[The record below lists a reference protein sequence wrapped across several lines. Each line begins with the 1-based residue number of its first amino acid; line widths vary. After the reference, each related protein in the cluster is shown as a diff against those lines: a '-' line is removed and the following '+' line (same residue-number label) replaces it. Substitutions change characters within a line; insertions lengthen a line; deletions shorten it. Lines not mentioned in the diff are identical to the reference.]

1 MKEEYLHYLW
11 KTKNISHQNLT
22 LTDGRPITIAAF
34 GIHNHDSGPDFS
46 NGKIV
51 IDGITWIGNIEM
63 HINAS
68 DWYIHKHHLDKAY
81 ENVVLHVV
89 YNYDK
94 SLYINNE
101 EIPTLEL
108 KKYISNDLVD
118 QLAKILTNRKW
129 IPCYDAIKKIDK
141 LHVQSQIDTALFQ
154 RLERKSQTLFER
166 FKVVNFDLNQLISE
180 QLAAII
186 GTNVNRIPMLELVR
200 KVPINTFFK
209 ESKTAMEA
217 ILLDVANLL
226 PEHSE
231 EDYIRK
237 LKETGVFYRNKY
249 NLNIMNAASWK
260 FFGMRSAGFPT
271 FRIAQ
276 FSSICSQQ
284 KFFDFLK
291 MPLEEWL
298 HWFEH
303 ENFSID
309 AFWETHYH
317 FKKETKRHNLN
328 LSKNSKSLILI
339 NVLAPILYFWGIYQ
353 NQETFTEKALEL
365 LENIPKEE
373 NSIIKNWKEVGL
385 SVNSAKDS
393 QGLLE
398 LKNEFCAKK
407 KCLSCKIGY
416 QVLKQ

>member
-22 LTDGRPITIAAF
+22 LTDGRPITISAF

-46 NGKIV
+46 NGKIT

-94 SLYINNE
+94 SVYINNE

-154 RLERKSQTLFER
+154 RLERKSQALFER

-209 ESKTAMEA
+209 ESKTAVEA

-249 NLNIMNAASWK
+249 NLNSMNAASWK

-284 KFFDFLK
+284 KFFDFLN

-398 LKNEFCAKK
+398 LKNEFCVKK
-407 KCLSCKIGY
+407 KCLSCKIGH

>member
-11 KTKNISHQNLT
+11 KTKNIPHQNLT
-22 LTDGRPITIAAF
+22 LTDGRPITVTAF

-46 NGKIV
+46 NGKIT

-68 DWYIHKHHLDKAY
+68 DWYLHKHQQDPAY

-89 YNYDK
+89 YNFDK
-94 SLYINNE
+94 SVYINEE

-108 KKYISNDLVD
+108 KKYISKIQID
-118 QLAKILTNRKW
+118 QVAKMLTNSKW
-129 IPCYDAIKKIDK
+129 IPCYDAIKTIDK
-141 LHVQSQIDTALFQ
+141 LHVQSQIETSLFQ
-154 RLERKSQTLFER
+154 RLERKSQSIFER
-166 FKVVNFDLNQLISE
+166 FKEVNFDLNQLISE

-200 KVPINTFFK
+200 KIPFNTFFK
-209 ESKTAMEA
+209 ESKKVVEA

-237 LKETGVFYRNKY
+237 LKETGVFYRKKY
-249 NLNIMNAASWK
+249 NLNSMNAASWK
-260 FFGMRSAGFPT
+260 FFGMRTAGFPT

-276 FSSICSQQ
+276 FSSICSEQ
-284 KFFDFLK
+284 KFFDFLI

-317 FKKETKRHNLN
+317 FKKETKKHNLC
-328 LSKNSKSLILI
+328 LSKNIKSLILI
-339 NVLAPILYFWGIYQ
+339 NVVAPMLYFWGIYQ
-353 NQETFTEKALEL
+353 HQEIFTEKALEL
-365 LENIPKEE
+365 LENIPMEE
-373 NSIIKNWKEVGL
+373 NSIIKNWKELGL
-385 SVNSAKDS
+385 YVNSAKDS

-407 KCLSCKIGY
+407 KCLSCKIGH

>member
-1 MKEEYLHYLW
+1 ML
-11 KTKNISHQNLT
+11 
-22 LTDGRPITIAAF
+22 
-34 GIHNHDSGPDFS
+34 
-46 NGKIV
+46 
-51 IDGITWIGNIEM
+51 
-63 HINAS
+63 
-68 DWYIHKHHLDKAY
+68 
-81 ENVVLHVV
+81 
-89 YNYDK
+89 
-94 SLYINNE
+94 NN
-101 EIPTLEL
+101 
-108 KKYISNDLVD
+108 K
-118 QLAKILTNRKW
+118 KW
-129 IPCYDAIKKIDK
+129 IPCFDTFKTIDQ
-141 LHVQSQIDTALFQ
+141 LHIESQIDIALFQ
-154 RLERKSQTLFER
+154 RLERKSQALFER
-166 FKVVNFDLNQLISE
+166 FKAVNFDLNQLISE

-186 GTNVNRIPMLELVR
+186 GTNVNRIPMLELVQ
-200 KVPINTFFK
+200 KIPINTFFK
-209 ESKTAMEA
+209 ESITAVEA

-231 EDYIRK
+231 ENYIIK
-237 LKETGVFYRNKY
+237 LKETGLFYRTKY
-249 NLNIMNAASWK
+249 NLNQMNAASWK
-260 FFGMRSAGFPT
+260 FFGMRTAGFPT

-309 AFWETHYH
+309 VFWETHYH

-365 LENIPKEE
+365 LENIPREE
-373 NSIIKNWKEVGL
+373 NSIIKNWKKVGL

-407 KCLSCKIGY
+407 KCLSCKIGH

>member
-11 KTKNISHQNLT
+11 KTKNIPLNNLY
-22 LTDGRPITIAAF
+22 LTDGRPITINTF

-46 NGKIV
+46 NGKIT
-51 IDGITWIGNIEM
+51 IEGITWIGNIEL

-68 DWYIHKHHLDKAY
+68 DWYLHNHQQDPAY

-89 YNYDK
+89 YNFDK
-94 SLYINNE
+94 AVYINE
-101 EIPTLEL
+101 EELPTLEL
-108 KKYISNDLVD
+108 KKYISKVQIDKVS
-118 QLAKILTNRKW
+118 KMLTNTKW
-129 IPCYDAIKKIDK
+129 IPCFDTFKTIDQ
-141 LHVQSQIDTALFQ
+141 LHIESQIDIALFQ
-154 RLERKSQTLFER
+154 RLERKSQAIFER
-166 FKVVNFDLNQLISE
+166 FKAVNFDLNQLISE

-200 KVPINTFFK
+200 KIPITTFFK
-209 ESKTAMEA
+209 ESKTAVDA
-217 ILLDVANLL
+217 ILLDVANLF

-231 EDYIRK
+231 ENYIRK
-237 LKETGVFYRNKY
+237 LKETGVFYRKKY
-249 NLNIMNAASWK
+249 NLNQMNAASWK
-260 FFGMRSAGFPT
+260 FFGMRTAGFPT

-298 HWFEH
+298 YWFEH

-309 AFWETHYH
+309 AFWETHYD

-339 NVLAPILYFWGIYQ
+339 NVVAPMLYFWGIYQ

-365 LENIPKEE
+365 LENIPKED
-373 NSIIKNWKEVGL
+373 NSIIKNWKNVGL

-407 KCLSCKIGY
+407 KCLSCKIGH

>member
-1 MKEEYLHYLW
+1 M
-11 KTKNISHQNLT
+11 
-22 LTDGRPITIAAF
+22 
-34 GIHNHDSGPDFS
+34 
-46 NGKIV
+46 
-51 IDGITWIGNIEM
+51 
-63 HINAS
+63 
-68 DWYIHKHHLDKAY
+68 
-81 ENVVLHVV
+81 
-89 YNYDK
+89 
-94 SLYINNE
+94 
-101 EIPTLEL
+101 
-108 KKYISNDLVD
+108 
-118 QLAKILTNRKW
+118 TNRKW
-129 IPCYDAIKKIDK
+129 IPCYDAIKTIDQ

-166 FKVVNFDLNQLISE
+166 FRAVNFDLNQLISE

-200 KVPINTFFK
+200 KIPITTFFK
-209 ESKTAMEA
+209 ESKTAVEA

-231 EDYIRK
+231 ENYIRK

-249 NLNIMNAASWK
+249 KLNQMNAASWK
-260 FFGMRSAGFPT
+260 FFGMRTAGFPT

-309 AFWETHYH
+309 VFWETHYH

-385 SVNSAKDS
+385 SLNSAKDS

>member
-94 SLYINNE
+94 SVYINDE

-373 NSIIKNWKEVGL
+373 NSIIKNWKNVGL

-407 KCLSCKIGY
+407 KCLSCKIGH

>member
-11 KTKNISHQNLT
+11 ETKNISHQNLT

-94 SLYINNE
+94 SVYINEE

-108 KKYISNDLVD
+108 KKYISNELVD
-118 QLAKILTNRKW
+118 QLAKMLNNTKW
-129 IPCYDAIKKIDK
+129 IPCYDAIKTIDN
-141 LHVQSQIDTALFQ
+141 LHIQSQIDTALFQ
-154 RLERKSQTLFER
+154 RLERKSLALFER
-166 FKVVNFDLNQLISE
+166 FKVVNFDLNQLITE

-186 GTNVNRIPMLELVR
+186 GTNVNRIPMLELVQ
-200 KVPINTFFK
+200 KIPINTFFK
-209 ESKTAMEA
+209 ESKTAVEA

-231 EDYIRK
+231 ENYIRK
-237 LKETGVFYRNKY
+237 LKESGVFYRNKY
-249 NLNIMNAASWK
+249 KLNQMNAASWK
-260 FFGMRSAGFPT
+260 FFGMRTAGFPT

-365 LENIPKEE
+365 LENIPREE

-407 KCLSCKIGY
+407 KCLSCKIGH

>member
-11 KTKNISHQNLT
+11 KTKNIPSQNLL
-22 LTDGRPITIAAF
+22 LTDGRSISINSF
-34 GIHNHDSGPDFS
+34 GMHNHDSGPDFS
-46 NGKIV
+46 NGKIT

-68 DWYIHKHHLDKAY
+68 DWYLHKHQQDPAY
-81 ENVVLHVV
+81 ENVILHVV

-94 SLYINNE
+94 AVYLKEE

-108 KKYISNDLVD
+108 KKYISRT
-118 QLAKILTNRKW
+118 QLDHAAKMLTNSKW
-129 IPCYDAIKKIDK
+129 IPCYDTIHAVDDIY
-141 LHVQSQIDTALFQ
+141 VQSQIESAFFQ
-154 RLERKSQTLFER
+154 RLERKSQAIFER
-166 FKVVNFDLNQLISE
+166 FKEVNFDLNQLISE

-186 GTNVNRIPMLELVR
+186 GTKVNRIPMLELVQ
-200 KVPINTFFK
+200 KIPTNTFFK
-209 ESKTAMEA
+209 ESKIAVEA

-231 EDYIRK
+231 ENYIRK

-249 NLNIMNAASWK
+249 NLNQMNAASWK
-260 FFGMRSAGFPT
+260 FFGMRTAGFPT

-284 KFFDFLK
+284 RFFDFLIL
-291 MPLEEWL
+291 PLEEWL

-303 ENFSID
+303 ENFNVEEY
-309 AFWETHYH
+309 WRVHYH
-317 FKKETKRHNLN
+317 FDKETKQHNVN

-339 NVLAPILYFWGIYQ
+339 NVVAPILYFWGTYQ
-353 NQETFTEKALEL
+353 NQETLTEKAFEL
-365 LENIPKEE
+365 LENIAKEE
-373 NSIIKNWKEVGL
+373 NSIIKSWKEVGI

-407 KCLSCKIGY
+407 KCLSCKIGH

>member
-11 KTKNISHQNLT
+11 KTKNIPHQNLT
-22 LTDGRPITIAAF
+22 LTDGRPITISAF
-34 GIHNHDSGPDFS
+34 GILNHDSGPDFS
-46 NGKIV
+46 NGKIT

-68 DWYIHKHHLDKAY
+68 DWYIHQHHLDKAY

-94 SLYINNE
+94 SVYINEE

-108 KKYISNDLVD
+108 KKYISNELVD
-118 QLAKILTNRKW
+118 QLAKMLNNTKW
-129 IPCYDAIKKIDK
+129 IPCFDAIKKIDK
-141 LHVQSQIDTALFQ
+141 LHVQNQIDTVLFQ
-154 RLERKSQTLFER
+154 RLERKSQALFER
-166 FKVVNFDLNQLISE
+166 FKVINFDLNQLISE

-186 GTNVNRIPMLELVR
+186 GTNVNRIPMLELVQ
-200 KVPINTFFK
+200 KIPINTFFK
-209 ESKTAMEA
+209 ESKTAVEA

-231 EDYIRK
+231 ENYIRK

-249 NLNIMNAASWK
+249 KLNQMNASSWK
-260 FFGMRSAGFPT
+260 FFGMRKAGFPT

-284 KFFDFLK
+284 KFFDFLN

-353 NQETFTEKALEL
+353 NQETFTDKALEL
-365 LENIPKEE
+365 LENIPREE

-407 KCLSCKIGY
+407 KCLSCKIGH